1 MREKKDLKEIVE
13 TEIKRL
19 VCNGLTMWMLV
30 RKELW
35 RVQTEASFDGE
46 EEIRR
51 DGDARNHVLVD

>member
-30 RKELW
+30 RKEL
-35 RVQTEASFDGE
+35 
-46 EEIRR
+46 
-51 DGDARNHVLVD
+51 